1 MTRSRNL
8 LTALGVTT
16 LLVYLTT
23 STGLVDGSSKLIL
36 ALAFGIGP
44 MAIVGVLGLVER
56 LVPHA
61 SERMTRLSRIFLVS
75 AFVLF
80 TLMVIVQQM
89 TLMQFETLRAA
100 ADPVMTESLNVIFN
114 GVNTVQLGI
123 DVAFDLFYCIG
134 IIVLAAAMYRHPEFN
149 RFTSI
154 FGVVS
159 AGALLALNLYAFP
172 NIPKESGLVDLGPV
186 TGIWW
191 LMVIA
196 QVIRTRWRTRVDPVP
211 A

>member
-1 MTRSRNL
+1 MTRRRNL

-23 STGLVDGSSKLIL
+23 STGLVEGDNKLIL

-44 MAIVGVLGLVER
+44 MAIVGILGLVER
-56 LVPHA
+56 LGPHA
-61 SERMTRLSRIFLVS
+61 SDRMTRLSRIFLVS

-80 TLMVIVQQM
+80 TLMVIVQQL
-89 TLMQFETLRAA
+89 TVMQFASLRAA
-100 ADPVMTESLNVIFN
+100 ADPATAESLKLIFK
-114 GVNTVQLGI
+114 GVNTLQLGI
-123 DVAFDLFYCIG
+123 DVTFDLFYCIG
-134 IIVLAAAMYRHPEFN
+134 VIVLASAMYRHPEFN
-149 RFTSI
+149 RIVSI
-154 FGVVS
+154 FGVMS

-172 NIPKESGLVDLGPV
+172 NVPAESGLVDLGPV

-196 QVIRTRWRTRVDPVP
+196 QVVRSRWRTRVDPLP

>member
-1 MTRSRNL
+1 MTRSKNL
-8 LTALGVTT
+8 LTALGITT

-23 STGLVDGSSKLIL
+23 STGLVDGDNKFIL

-44 MAIVGVLGLVER
+44 VAIVGVLGLVEH

-61 SERMTRLSRIFLVS
+61 SDRMTRLSRIFLVS

-80 TLMVIVQQM
+80 TLMVILQQM
-89 TLMQFETLRAA
+89 TVMQFDTLRAT
-100 ADPVMTESLNVIFN
+100 ADPVTVESLNVIFK

-134 IIVLAAAMYRHPEFN
+134 IIVLASAMYRHPEFS

-154 FGVVS
+154 FGMVS

-172 NIPKESGLVDLGPV
+172 NVPKESGLVDLGPV

-196 QVIRTRWRTRVDPVP
+196 QVIRTRWRTRVNPLP

>member
-134 IIVLAAAMYRHPEFN
+134 IIVLAAGMYRHPEFN

>member
-1 MTRSRNL
+1 MTRPRNL
-8 LTALGVTT
+8 LTALGVIT

-23 STGLVDGSSKLIL
+23 STGLVDGDSKVIL

-44 MAIVGVLGLVER
+44 MAIVGVLGVVER

-61 SERMTRLSRIFLVS
+61 SDRMTRLSRVFLVS

-89 TLMQFETLRAA
+89 TVMQFDNLRAI
-100 ADPVMTESLNVIFN
+100 ADPAKAESLNLIFK
-114 GVNTVQLGI
+114 GVNTLQMGI

-134 IIVLAAAMYRHPEFN
+134 IIVLASAMYRHPEFN
-149 RFTSI
+149 RVVSV

-172 NIPKESGLVDLGPV
+172 DIPKESGLVDLGPV
-186 TGIWW
+186 TGFWW

-196 QVIRTRWRTRVDPVP
+196 QIVRNRWRTRVNPLP

>member
-23 STGLVDGSSKLIL
+23 STGLVDGSNKLIL

-56 LVPHA
+56 MVPHA
-61 SERMTRLSRIFLVS
+61 GERMTRLSRIFLVS

-100 ADPVMTESLNVIFN
+100 ADPATTQSLNLIFN

-172 NIPKESGLVDLGPV
+172 SIPKESGLVDLGPV

-196 QVIRTRWRTRVDPVP
+196 QVIRTRLRTRVDPLP